1 MPLSVLKQ
9 LLQQH
14 RGNAQ
19 IEQNLLTMYARL
31 GGTKFDTVEQALA
44 A

>member
-9 LLQQH
+9 LLQQNA
-14 RGNAQ
+14 GNAQ
-19 IEQNLLTMYARL
+19 TQANLLTMFARL